1 MPMRW
6 CGPPDGSACCGNN
19 MGSRV
24 SQVGVSIAVGA
35 LLIACDSPARVKP
48 WRHAPDPS
56 AVAARAPGSPVLAEA
71 PSEAAVLSARAH
83 TLRIH
88 MDADPGRLTPVVEPS
103 LWAKRITVGTI
114 FEPLLRYVPGDTQG
128 PARYTAR
135 LARSWRVMPSGLEVR
150 IELQPGVTFHD
161 GRPLTTSDVQF
172 TLDAIRTPGKG
183 VDQLRPMLEDVE
195 AVELITPLEIRLRL
209 KRPSSAV

>member
-19 MGSRV
+19 MRHRG
-24 SQVGVSIAVGA
+24 SQVGVVIALSA
-35 LLIACDSPARVKP
+35 TLIACDSPARVKP
-48 WRHAPDPS
+48 WRHAPDPT
-56 AVAARAPGSPVLAEA
+56 AEAARAPGSPVLAEGNG
-71 PSEAAVLSARAH
+71 EAAVFAARPH

-103 LWAKRITVGTI
+103 LWATRITVGTI
-114 FEPLLRYVPGDTQG
+114 FEPLLRYVPPDAQG

-135 LARSWRVMPSGLEVR
+135 LARSWRVMPSGLEIR

-172 TLDAIRTPGKG
+172 TLDAIRTPHKG
-183 VDQLRPMLEDVE
+183 ADHLRVMLDDVE
-195 AVELITPLEIRLRL
+195 A
-209 KRPSSAV
+209 